1 MAKARPSIP
10 REVAAG
16 FGRSTWQPRIGQPG
30 VLSLCRWKCSAMPL
44 MLVLAPHFPRQA
56 AADPRDTR
64 GWATVTIAVITN
76 TGFLSSLVQ
85 KPREGYAE

>member
-10 REVAAG
+10 HEVAAG
-16 FGRSTWQPRIGQPG
+16 FRRSTWQPRIGQPV
-30 VLSLCRWKCSAMPL
+30 VLSLCRWKCSALPL
-44 MLVLAPHFPRQA
+44 TLVLVPHFARQA

-64 GWATVTIAVITN
+64 GRATVTIVVITN
-76 TGFLSSLVQ
+76 SAFLSSLVQ